1 MIRRITLLIL
11 FLWLAP
17 VAASAQTVSR
27 QDSVR
32 VMTELEMRD
41 GSRFVGDVVEETA
54 DTIRLRSLSGTEVD
68 VRKADIDKRRSVTG
82 RVADGRFVAFDP
94 NRTRLFFGPTA
105 RPLGKGQWYFAD
117 YWLFFG
123 FVGGGVTEHL
133 TLAGGGLLIPELA
146 NNFFYVAPKLTLLGG
161 ERRSLGVGVLAG
173 FVGGDDLEYGNFGI
187 VYGVYTH
194 GWSDNALTLGAGFGF
209 AEGEVA
215 SSPTLMVGYEKG
227 LSRRTKFITENWIF
241 PQAELVLY
249 SGGIRFYGERLA
261 ADLAFIGFSDGS
273 NSTPLL
279 PWIGFAYNFG
289 K

>member
-1 MIRRITLLIL
+1 MTGRIALLIL
-11 FLWLAP
+11 LLSLAP

-41 GSRFVGDVVEETA
+41 GSRFVGEVVEETA
-54 DTIRLRSLSGTEVD
+54 DSIRLRTLSGTIVEVT
-68 VRKADIDKRRSVTG
+68 KSEIEKRRTIAG
-82 RVADGRFVAFDP
+82 RVNDGRFVAFDP

-105 RPLGKGQWYFAD
+105 RPIGQGQWYIAN

-123 FVGGGVTEHL
+123 FVGGGVTDNL
-133 TLAGGGLLIPELA
+133 TMAAGGLLIPQLA
-146 NNFFYVAPKLTLLGG
+146 DNFFYVAPKLTLAGNDRQSAG
-161 ERRSLGVGVLAG
+161 IGVLAG
-173 FVGGDDLEYGNFGI
+173 FVGLDEGDYGNFGI
-187 VYGVYTH
+187 LYGVYTR
-194 GWSDNALTLGAGFGF
+194 GWPDNAITIGAGFGF
-209 AEGEVA
+209 VEGEVA
-215 SSPTLMVGYEKG
+215 NSPTLMIGYERS

-241 PQAELVLY
+241 PNAEVIMY

-261 ADLAFIGFSDGS
+261 ADLAFIGASERNDS
-273 NSTPLL
+273 VPLL